1 MDKIRKRYGK
11 DAVNRAA
18 GMDFKSHDFNS
29 FIGKKLNVDN
39 KKK

>member
-29 FIGKKLNVDN
+29 FSGKKQS
-39 KKK
+39 